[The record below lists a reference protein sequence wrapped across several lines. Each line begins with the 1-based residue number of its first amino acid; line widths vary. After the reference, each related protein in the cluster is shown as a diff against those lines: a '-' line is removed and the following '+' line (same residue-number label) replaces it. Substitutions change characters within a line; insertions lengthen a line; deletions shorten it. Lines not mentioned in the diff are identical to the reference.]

1 LVAEYCEQHESS
13 WERSLTKMPKLNE
26 NYQNVKDSYLF
37 AEIARRVKVYE
48 ETHPEKAA
56 DIIRLGIGDVTLP
69 LTKSVIEALHEA
81 VDSQAVS
88 ETFKGYGPEQGYAFA
103 QEAIADYYARNGVEV
118 KATDIFI
125 SDGAKSDTGNITEL
139 FAKDNVVLVPDPV
152 YPVYVDTNTMD
163 GKNII
168 YMNGTKENDFLPM
181 PDENVKADIIYLCSP
196 NNPTGA
202 CYNKEQLEAWVAYAL
217 KNDAVILYDSA
228 YEAFITDPTLPR
240 SIYAIEGAKKC
251 AIEFCS
257 LSKTAGF
264 TGTRFSYTVVPEEL
278 VFETSN
284 GGTLSLHNMWNR
296 RQCTKFNGTPYIIQ
310 YAGAKVFTEEGMK
323 ECQENIGYYRENA
336 HMIAE
341 TLEKKGISFTGGVN
355 SPYIWFECPK
365 GMESWEFFDYLL
377 ENAQIVGTPG
387 AGFGENGKNYFRLT
401 SFGKHEKTKE
411 AMERFNALF

>member
-1 LVAEYCEQHESS
+1 
-13 WERSLTKMPKLNE
+13 MPKLNE

-202 CYNKEQLEAWVAYAL
+202 CYNKEQLEAWVIYAL

-240 SIYAIEGAKKC
+240 SIYAIENAKKC

-336 HMIAE
+336 SMIAE

-377 ENAQIVGTPG
+377 ENAQVVGTPG

-411 AMERFNALF
+411 AMERFNSLF

>member
-1 LVAEYCEQHESS
+1 
-13 WERSLTKMPKLNE
+13 MPKLNE

-181 PDENVKADIIYLCSP
+181 PDENVKSDIIYLCSP

-284 GGTLSLHNMWNR
+284 GETLSLHNMWNR

-411 AMERFNALF
+411 AMERFNTLF

>member
-1 LVAEYCEQHESS
+1 
-13 WERSLTKMPKLNE
+13 MPKLNE

-118 KATDIFI
+118 KVFDIFI

-284 GGTLSLHNMWNR
+284 GETLSLHNMWNR

>member
-1 LVAEYCEQHESS
+1 
-13 WERSLTKMPKLNE
+13 MPKLNE

-118 KATDIFI
+118 KVSDIFI

-284 GGTLSLHNMWNR
+284 GETLSLHNMWNR

-310 YAGAKVFTEEGMK
+310 YEGDKVFTEEGMK

-341 TLEKKGISFTGGVN
+341 KLEKKGISFTGGVN